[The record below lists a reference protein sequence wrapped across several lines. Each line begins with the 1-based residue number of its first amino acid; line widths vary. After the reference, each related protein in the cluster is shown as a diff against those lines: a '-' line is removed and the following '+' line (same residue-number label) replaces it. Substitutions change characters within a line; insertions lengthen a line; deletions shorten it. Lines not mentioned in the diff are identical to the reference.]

1 MSRLIG
7 APPGY
12 VRHEEGGQLSESVR
26 RRPYSVVLFDEIE
39 KAHPDVFNVLLQVL
53 DDGRLTDGQGRTVDF
68 RNTVIIMTS
77 NIGSPLIQEYY
88 SAGKATDEALRN
100 DVMNELKRHFRPE
113 FLNRVDDSILFGSL
127 NESQLGSI
135 VDIQLNRVDRRLA
148 DQQLTLAV
156 DAGARAFLAKAGYDP
171 QFGARPLKRA
181 IQQHLLDPLAL
192 RLLEG
197 DFKPGDAIAAEAKD
211 DSVEFSL
218 AE

>member
-1 MSRLIG
+1 M
-7 APPGY
+7 
-12 VRHEEGGQLSESVR
+12 
-26 RRPYSVVLFDEIE
+26 
-39 KAHPDVFNVLLQVL
+39 
-53 DDGRLTDGQGRTVDF
+53 
-68 RNTVIIMTS
+68 
-77 NIGSPLIQEYY
+77 IQEYY

-192 RLLEG
+192 KLLDG

>member
-1 MSRLIG
+1 
-7 APPGY
+7 
-12 VRHEEGGQLSESVR
+12 
-26 RRPYSVVLFDEIE
+26 
-39 KAHPDVFNVLLQVL
+39 
-53 DDGRLTDGQGRTVDF
+53 
-68 RNTVIIMTS
+68 
-77 NIGSPLIQEYY
+77 
-88 SAGKATDEALRN
+88 
-100 DVMNELKRHFRPE
+100 MNELKRHFRPE

-192 RLLEG
+192 KLLDG
-197 DFKPGDAIAAEAKD
+197 DFKPGDSIAAEAKD